1 MSLIFNVS
9 STPNF
14 RSEARNV
21 IVEVPRIV
29 NLKHNVSQTPGAL
42 IAPWAF
48 ERADTEAVAQKQA
61 LVEGG

>member
-21 IVEVPRIV
+21 IVEVSGVV
-29 NLKHNVSQTPGAL
+29 NLGHNLSQTPRAL
-42 IAPWAF
+42 ITPSAL
-48 ERADTEAVAQKQA
+48 ERANTEAVAQK
-61 LVEGG
+61 